1 MTTTDQI
8 RIAKAHLR
16 LLERRQ
22 RIEIAEREAK
32 ARKVYQAYYK
42 LTLCDTLVQWLEG
55 SVTDFE
61 LQQLVKYALK

>member
-1 MTTTDQI
+1 MTTAEQI
-8 RIAKAHLR
+8 RLAKAHLR
-16 LLERRQ
+16 SLERRE

-42 LTLCDTLVQWLEG
+42 LTLCDTLVRWLDG
-55 SVTDFE
+55 SVSDFE